1 MEDYQKYQTAK
12 QNILEYINDRDKFN
26 RVYYLINENIN
37 ILDNIINTTYKDF
50 DMVDK
55 QLIQSFI
62 EHLKLTISLKDVN
75 NGKDTEYPGRIR
87 DI

>member
-1 MEDYQKYQTAK
+1 MEDYRKYQTAK
-12 QNILEYINDRDKFN
+12 QNILEYISDRDKFN
-26 RVYYLINENIN
+26 RVYYLINENVN

-62 EHLKLTISLKDVN
+62 EHLKLTISLKDVEN
-75 NGKDTEYPGRIR
+75 GEYGKDSKP
-87 DI
+87 